1 MHASRWLNAVDT
13 HTEGEPTRIIT
24 GGIGHLAGGSISAK
38 RDFFRTNLDHLRTA
52 LLHEPRGHQDMFGCV
67 LTEPAGSDA
76 EYGMF
81 FMDAGGYQDM
91 CGHATIGVSTA
102 LVELGMV
109 AGEGPGRRIRL
120 ETPAGLVESVVEVKD
135 GRAASVTFR
144 GVPSFV
150 EHLDAALPVPGI
162 GEVTVDV
169 AYGGNWFVY
178 VDADALD
185 IEVSLRNIREVV
197 DLGLRVREA
206 ANGSL
211 SVGHPEIPGSDHIN
225 IAAVLARAED
235 PAAAY
240 RNVHVFGPGQ
250 FDRSPGGTG
259 NCARLAV
266 LHRKGELGPGGRV
279 RIESVTGGMFLA
291 RMLGETRIGNREAI
305 VPEITGSAHIT
316 GFHQFPLDPRDRL
329 AHGFPTGRVWA
340 RD

>member
-1 MHASRWLNAVDT
+1 MQASRWLTAVDT

-24 GGIGHLAGGSISAK
+24 GGVGHLAGGSIAEK
-38 RDFFRTNLDHLRTA
+38 RDFFRNHLDHLRTA

-67 LTEPAGSDA
+67 LTEPAGGDA
-76 EYGMF
+76 EYGVF
-81 FMDAGGYQDM
+81 FMDGGGYQDM

-109 AGEGPGRRIRL
+109 PGEGPRRRIRF
-120 ETPAGLVESVVEVKD
+120 ETPAGLVESAVEFRD
-135 GRAASVTFR
+135 GRAVSVTFR

-150 EHLDAALPVPGI
+150 EHLDAPLPVPGI
-162 GEVTVDV
+162 GELRVDV

-178 VDADALD
+178 VDADALG
-185 IEVSLRNIREVV
+185 IEVSFANIRAVV

-206 ANGSL
+206 ANRHL
-211 SVGHPEIPGSDHIN
+211 PVRHPEIRGSESIN
-225 IAAVLARAED
+225 IATVLARPDD
-235 PAAAY
+235 PGASY

-266 LHRKGELGPGGRV
+266 LHRTGELGPDGRV
-279 RIESVTGGMFLA
+279 QIESVTGGMFVA
-291 RMLGETRIGNREAI
+291 RMLGETRVGDRNAI
-305 VPEITGSAHIT
+305 TPEITGSAHVT

-329 AHGFPTGRVWA
+329 GHGFSIGSA
-340 RD
+340 

>member
-1 MHASRWLNAVDT
+1 MQASRWLNAVDT

-24 GGIGHLAGGSISAK
+24 GGVGHLAGKSITEK
-38 RDFFRTNLDHLRTA
+38 REFFRSRLDHLRTA
-52 LLHEPRGHQDMFGCV
+52 LLHEPRGHKDMFGCV
-67 LTEPAGSDA
+67 LTEPAGKDA

-81 FMDAGGYQDM
+81 FMDGGGYQDM

-109 AGEGPGRRIRL
+109 PGEGPSRGIRL
-120 ETPAGLVESVVEVKD
+120 ETPAGLVASVVEVKD

-150 EHLDAALPVPGI
+150 AHLDASLPVPGI
-162 GEVTVDV
+162 GELAVDV

-178 VDADALD
+178 VDADALG
-185 IEVSLRNIREVV
+185 IEVSLRNIRQVV
-197 DLGLRVREA
+197 DLGLRVRKA
-206 ANGSL
+206 ANRHL
-211 SVGHPEIPGSDHIN
+211 PVRHPEIPGSDHIN
-225 IAAVLARAED
+225 IATVLARPED
-235 PAAAY
+235 PAATY

-266 LHRKGELGPGGRV
+266 LRRKGELGPDRRV
-279 RIESVTGGMFLA
+279 RIESVTGGMFVA
-291 RMLGETRIGNREAI
+291 RMLGEVELGNREAI

-329 AHGFPTGRVWA
+329 GHGFTTEDA
-340 RD
+340 